1 MTCLLLFILMENASP
16 IPVVEKESYEGILKK
31 LGAKEKKS
39 VEFDLEDQCK
49 LLQLIKNLEA
59 RLTEIE
65 EEIAEWKKP
74 QTTAQPTTAEATTLA
89 ATTLAP
95 TTTTIAPTTTVAP
108 TTEGPC
114 TAIGVSADIY
124 SIPDSQMTTTS
135 HYLSYYSYNGRLN
148 GSSGWCAGSR
158 DNPDDY
164 LQIDMGAEY
173 SVCAVATQGKS
184 SGSYLTSY
192 QLSFSTDGE
201 TWSTYQEDGQNKDFE
216 ANEDLNSIV
225 HHSLITYEEARYVRF
240 HPTSYS
246 TWPCVRVEIYV
257 IS

>member
-1 MTCLLLFILMENASP
+1 MYLSVFQWTGTQIRLLGLHVKTLC
-16 IPVVEKESYEGILKK
+16 KEMISE
-31 LGAKEKKS
+31 
-39 VEFDLEDQCK
+39 V
-49 LLQLIKNLEA
+49 
-59 RLTEIE
+59 
-65 EEIAEWKKP
+65 
-74 QTTAQPTTAEATTLA
+74 
-89 ATTLAP
+89 
-95 TTTTIAPTTTVAP
+95 TICFVLVP
-108 TTEGPC
+108 GPC

-201 TWSTYQEDGQNKDFE
+201 TWSTYQEDGQNK
-216 ANEDLNSIV
+216 V
-225 HHSLITYEEARYVRF
+225 HYFSFFLL
-240 HPTSYS
+240 
-246 TWPCVRVEIYV
+246 
-257 IS
+257 